1 MPESF
6 PYQLNMPS
14 GDGIFKNLPGDFFWV
29 SKAVA
34 MSGVLPQ
41 PLSVGLSL
49 IWSPEGLVLVIQGQ
63 GLLAEVPEGPLQRSL
78 KVPCRAGGGGSG
90 EGLGDLGEQS
100 PGSDPHQLCDPG
112 QVTGCP

>member
-1 MPESF
+1 
-6 PYQLNMPS
+6 MPS

-63 GLLAEVPEGPLQRSL
+63 GLLAEVPEGPLQSWRRRLWGRTGRHWGAESWL
-78 KVPCRAGGGGSG
+78 RP
-90 EGLGDLGEQS
+90 S
-100 PGSDPHQLCDPG
+100 PA
-112 QVTGCP
+112 V